1 MLSSSIYRTKDDRMR
16 TVLKI
21 DYDSKPSVEELKA
34 QINFRLDYVL
44 YYFNINS
51 CEVEIKETNKG
62 YHIRITVPKEID
74 DKSIVIL
81 QAVLGSDW
89 LRELRNLS
97 RILAGDKSWNILFTY
112 KIKKDIE
119 MEEEL
124 IEKYIYIRRK
134 HGS

>member
-1 MLSSSIYRTKDDRMR
+1 MI

-62 YHIRITVPKEID
+62 YHIRITVPKKID
-74 DKSIVIL
+74 NKSTVIL